1 MSGKLVI
8 KKSSLLSFLLF
19 YLFIIILCFIFLK
32 GVVLSFVVCLAMFS
46 ALTWK
51 AVNDLNNNSILL
63 FFCIS
68 IFVFL
73 IAAPFANLIFG
84 YEKITYFSDSSRNH
98 FYYSLTISLAGVLTA
113 YTIWPRSF
121 VNTRALPNTSSY
133 NRNRLQIISKYFFV
147 FTYSL
152 KIIQYLEIAFYTL
165 RYGYMYYYTA
175 YSSFLPSI
183 VVKVSDMYI
192 VGLSIYLACLP
203 NKKEG
208 KRILLFYILGSC
220 IVGLGG
226 RRFDFVISLVV
237 TICYC
242 LIRDRLPSKEET
254 WIKQKR

>member
-208 KRILLFYILGSC
+208 KRILLF
-220 IVGLGG
+220 
-226 RRFDFVISLVV
+226 
-237 TICYC
+237 
-242 LIRDRLPSKEET
+242 
-254 WIKQKR
+254 